1 MSLWHDLSWVLPLRH
16 PALTAIFEAFTL
28 AGYPLFYLALL
39 PLIFWLWKPRES
51 HQLVAFL
58 ILSALLN
65 SLLKDFFDDPRPD
78 LAFALDGRVGG
89 SYGFPSGH
97 AQLAVVTWGALAI
110 FAGTRAAA
118 LGAAVMIIG
127 ICFSRLYLGVHDIE
141 DVAGGLTLGVLSL
154 LLFARYREAL
164 TKRWRSLTWL
174 PQGALL
180 LAPLALLPLVWP
192 EPDGPGAVLGL
203 SAYLFGWWLGHRL
216 EPEDG
221 APRPALQG
229 ARGWL
234 LAGVALAIL
243 FLGLSQISTGLEA
256 LGLGAGLSA
265 LLEITVMGAYVT
277 ALAGAG
283 KWRQRR

>member
-118 LGAAVMIIG
+118 LGATVMIIG

>member
-164 TKRWRSLTWL
+164 TKRWRSLSWL

>member
-16 PALTAIFEAFTL
+16 PTLTAVFEAFTL

-39 PLIFWLWKPRES
+39 PLVYWLWKPRES

-65 SLLKDFFDDPRPD
+65 SFLKDFFDDPRPD
-78 LAFALDGRVGG
+78 VAFALDGRVGG

-110 FAGTRAAA
+110 FAATRAATV
-118 LGAAVMIIG
+118 GAAVMIIG
-127 ICFSRLYLGVHDIE
+127 ICLSRLYLGVHDIE
-141 DVAGGLTLGVLSL
+141 DVVGGLMLGGLSL

-164 TKRWRSLTWL
+164 TARWERLPWL
-174 PQGALL
+174 PQGAVL
-180 LAPLALLPLVWP
+180 LAPLGVLPMIWP
-192 EPDGPGAVLGL
+192 EPDGPGGVLGL

-216 EPEDG
+216 IPEAD
-221 APRPALQG
+221 PKRPALQG

-234 LAGVALAIL
+234 LAGMALAGL

-256 LGLGAGLSA
+256 LGLGEGLSA

-277 ALAGAG
+277 ALAGG
-283 KWRQRR
+283 GRWLQRR

>member
-1 MSLWHDLSWVLPLRH
+1 MQRSGRPFATIVPTEEALCPFGHDLSWVLPLRH
-16 PALTAIFEAFTL
+16 PALTAIFEGFTL

-118 LGAAVMIIG
+118 LGATVMIIG

-164 TKRWRSLTWL
+164 TKRWRSLSWL

-192 EPDGPGAVLGL
+192 EPDGPG
-203 SAYLFGWWLGHRL
+203 
-216 EPEDG
+216 P
-221 APRPALQG
+221 
-229 ARGWL
+229 
-234 LAGVALAIL
+234 
-243 FLGLSQISTGLEA
+243 FLG
-256 LGLGAGLSA
+256 
-265 LLEITVMGAYVT
+265 
-277 ALAGAG
+277 
-283 KWRQRR
+283 

>member
-1 MSLWHDLSWVLPLRH
+1 MSRWHDLSWVLPLRH
-16 PALTAIFEAFTL
+16 PALTAIFEGFTL

-118 LGAAVMIIG
+118 LAATVMIIG

-164 TKRWRSLTWL
+164 TKRWRSLSWL

-216 EPEDG
+216 EPEAG

>member
-118 LGAAVMIIG
+118 LGATVMITG

-164 TKRWRSLTWL
+164 TKRWRSLSWL

>member
-16 PALTAIFEAFTL
+16 PTLTAVFEAFTL

-39 PLIFWLWKPRES
+39 PLVYWLWKPRES

-65 SLLKDFFDDPRPD
+65 SFLKDFFDDPRPD
-78 LAFALDGRVGG
+78 VAFALDGRVGG

-110 FAGTRAAA
+110 FAGTRAATV
-118 LGAAVMIIG
+118 GAVVMIVG
-127 ICFSRLYLGVHDIE
+127 ICLSRLYLGVHDIE
-141 DVAGGLTLGVLSL
+141 DVVGGLTLGGLSL

-164 TKRWRSLTWL
+164 TAQWASLSWL

-180 LAPLALLPLVWP
+180 LAPLGLLPLLWP
-192 EPDGPGAVLGL
+192 EPDGPGGVLGL

-216 EPEDG
+216 TPEAD
-221 APRPALQG
+221 PLRPALQG
-229 ARGWL
+229 GRGWP
-234 LAGVALAIL
+234 LAAVALAGL

-256 LGLGAGLSA
+256 LGLGEGLSA

-277 ALAGAG
+277 ALAGG
-283 KWRQRR
+283 GRWLQRR

>member
-118 LGAAVMIIG
+118 LGATVMIIG

-164 TKRWRSLTWL
+164 TKRWRSLSWL
-174 PQGALL
+174 TQGALL